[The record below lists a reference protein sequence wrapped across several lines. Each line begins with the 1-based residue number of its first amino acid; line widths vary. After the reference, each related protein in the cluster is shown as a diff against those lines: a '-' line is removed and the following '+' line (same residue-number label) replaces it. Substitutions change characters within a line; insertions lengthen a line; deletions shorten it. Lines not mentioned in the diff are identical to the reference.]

1 MTTEENLQQNKPRTH
16 LSSNNISFRMERLEK
31 ITDKLSNSATDL
43 TERVHTREMTISPE
57 GVKQAQA
64 DIAAHTNKLQD
75 LTKQLASHCHDNLQE
90 IERLERRAE
99 NLQLK
104 LNEYYTVVSPARLQE
119 TIESLHHTQLEF
131 SDLRKRFDD
140 FQQDRIKR
148 MDDLSAR
155 VDDVRETAKLIE
167 SRVMERVDKNQIRA
181 QQYVIGIAVGFIMTV
196 LTSAVLLYFR
206 I

>member
-43 TERVHTREMTISPE
+43 TGRVHTREMTISPE